1 MTTLTS
7 PWTCSTPAYM
17 VHRPLR
23 PELLSKSLAEYNYA
37 TTEANVD
44 VLKFIQIGLTFSDE
58 QATQPMIE
66 PDDRRRPCAWQ
77 FNYVADADHIELL
90 RHSGIDF
97 TRHATEGV
105 DPRRFAERG

>member
-1 MTTLTS
+1 
-7 PWTCSTPAYM
+7 M

-97 TRHATEGV
+97 TRHAIEGV
-105 DPRRFAERG
+105 DPRRFAELLMSS

>member
-1 MTTLTS
+1 
-7 PWTCSTPAYM
+7 M

-77 FNYVADADHIELL
+77 FNFRGFDPRIDVADMDHI
-90 RHSGIDF
+90 SSCSDAVGS
-97 TRHATEGV
+97 TSPATPQSV
-105 DPRRFAERG
+105 SIHDALPRC